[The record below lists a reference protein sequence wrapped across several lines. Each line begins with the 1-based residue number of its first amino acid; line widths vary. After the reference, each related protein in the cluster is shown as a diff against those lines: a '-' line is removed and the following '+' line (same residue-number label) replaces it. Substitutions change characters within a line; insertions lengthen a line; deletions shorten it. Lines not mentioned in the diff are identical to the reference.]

1 MSESVRELLAITYCE
16 TCACDTMPS
25 ERTGCCFFCD
35 TLLVPQRSEPEPEA
49 LSPKPVPKATRR
61 RSRLRYLYGTCAQGH
76 VLNEETAFIV
86 EGRLRC
92 RICRLEAKK
101 RYRERK

>member
-1 MSESVRELLAITYCE
+1 VSASVRELLGITYCE
-16 TCACDTMPS
+16 TCACETMPS

-35 TLLVPQRSEPEPEA
+35 TSLVPQRSEPEQGT
-49 LSPKPVPKATRR
+49 LSPKPASKATRR
-61 RSRLRYLYGTCAQGH
+61 RSPRVRYLRGTCARGH

-92 RICRLEAKK
+92 RICRLEAKA
-101 RYRERK
+101 ER